1 VIRGTTRRARKPHR
15 CDSCDHLI
23 RPGQIYRAIVASPND
38 PEVGNHGWS
47 RISECD
53 LCARR
58 YGRGHLIDSKEQQA

>member
-15 CDSCDHLI
+15 CDSCDRLI
-23 RPGQIYRAIVASPND
+23 RSGQVYRAIVASPND